1 MLSHAGKPGEH
12 SNWADLERELLSFTL
27 PELRGLV
34 LHARV
39 YDPSLWD
46 TTDEEA
52 ED

>member
-1 MLSHAGKPGEH
+1 MLTEIKNKILVVDDS
-12 SNWADLERELLSFTL
+12 DLERELLSFTL

-46 TTDEEA
+46 PTDEEA